1 LQDVMKRLGGSGAM
15 MLALGW
21 GVVCFA
27 APWSGLAAQSARM
40 ARSAPGYLGID
51 CRDVND
57 DEISSLKLKDA
68 RGAEIIRVD
77 HDGPAGKMGLR
88 EHDVVVQMN
97 GAPITGREQISRLLR
112 ETAPGRTIALVI
124 SRDGQQMTL
133 TALMGDKS
141 EVERQ
146 AWEQHLSVPPAPGPQ
161 APATGLPGDDPL
173 SQTQTVAAAPAPAKY
188 SKGFLGTILLSPAYT
203 GAVLERISPQ
213 LGQFFGVPRGT
224 GLLVTSV
231 ENNSPAAAAGV
242 RAGDVVVRANARLV
256 TSMTNWTKIV
266 REAKGKAV
274 EVVVLRDKQEKTL
287 MLTPDARKHS

>member
-1 LQDVMKRLGGSGAM
+1 MKRLVGSGTVVLALVVAAP
-15 MLALGW
+15 MLAG
-21 GVVCFA
+21 
-27 APWSGLAAQSARM
+27 QSARSGGS
-40 ARSAPGYLGID
+40 RSAPGYLGID
-51 CRDVND
+51 CRDVSD
-57 DEISSLKLKDA
+57 DEISTLKLKDA
-68 RGAEIIRVD
+68 KGAEIIRVD

-97 GAPITGREQISRLLR
+97 GAAINGRDQISRLLR

-146 AWEQHLSVPPAPGPQ
+146 AWEQHLAVLPAPGPQ
-161 APATGLPGDDPL
+161 APSASFPGDDPS
-173 SQTQTVAAAPAPAKY
+173 SQNGPTVAAAPAPPAKY

-203 GAVLERISPQ
+203 GAVLERLSPQ

-231 ENNSPAAAAGV
+231 DNNSPAAAAGV
-242 RAGDVVVRANARLV
+242 RAGDVVLRANARLV
-256 TSMTNWTKIV
+256 TSMTNWTRIV

-287 MLTPDARKHS
+287 LLTPDARKHS